1 MSWLVLYFYEEP
13 LLPVPLINAIGN
25 WVLQKTK
32 EKILVSV
39 LKIRLNSGPVSGKT
53 QIGISD

>member
-25 WVLQKTK
+25 RVLQKK
-32 EKILVSV
+32 REKVLVSV
-39 LKIRLNSGPVSGKT
+39 LKITLNSGPVLGNPNWN
-53 QIGISD
+53 